1 MPLSRGADGEVVW
14 SSRPDAGAKF
24 CGHHPRS
31 DGGRKA
37 GHRGEREGNRKTI
50 AQGKPDDPV
59 EPVVLPRVSCCT
71 APMGA
76 IGTRLSCSLL
86 ISRGRYVAAKLAR
99 DAPARTRERVG
110 AAKESGLRRPPEVR
124 ALASLEGWLHGWSG
138 FA

>member
-31 DGGRKA
+31 DGGRKG

-59 EPVVLPRVSCCT
+59 EPVVLPPCF
-71 APMGA
+71 
-76 IGTRLSCSLL
+76 L
-86 ISRGRYVAAKLAR
+86 
-99 DAPARTRERVG
+99 
-110 AAKESGLRRPPEVR
+110 
-124 ALASLEGWLHGWSG
+124 LHGTHGCNRHPAFLLPSNFKRAVCCSKTRARCAG
-138 FA
+138 ENAGARRCCEGKRIAPSP

>member
-59 EPVVLPRVSCCT
+59 EVRSPDAAQRHKRVY
-71 APMGA
+71 A
-76 IGTRLSCSLL
+76 RLRHAMAMRC
-86 ISRGRYVAAKLAR
+86 
-99 DAPARTRERVG
+99 
-110 AAKESGLRRPPEVR
+110 
-124 ALASLEGWLHGWSG
+124 
-138 FA
+138 